1 MGITTIRTNQMKSIL
16 FAVWAFICFAIHQ
29 GNHFVDLSAHP
40 AKILFMILWT
50 IVCIGFYQVLDPAR
64 EN

>member
-1 MGITTIRTNQMKSIL
+1 MKSIL

-29 GNHFVDLSAHP
+29 GNHFFDLSSHP

-50 IVCIGFYQVLDPAR
+50 IVCIGFYQVLDPN
-64 EN
+64 EKTNEKIHFLD